1 MEKKGDQT
9 NLDNDRGIFN
19 VSKIRSILDKL
30 IYNDIYDAVDYNM
43 SSSNIGARK
52 SRNIRDHLFV
62 INGILN
68 EAINAPNKQPIDIQ
82 IYDVSKCFDKLDFI
96 NTANDLYNSGVKDDK
111 FVLVANSNKSCN
123 VSIKL
128 PWGSL
133 SRNFHLNNIEMQGTV
148 LAPLKC
154 SASIDRVGKEALT
167 EMHANLYKY
176 KQCVTIPPLSMIDD
190 ILAVSHCSV
199 NSIKINGMIEAKLR
213 TKNLILGE
221 KKCSKMHIGKRLT
234 DCNILTVN
242 DTIMKSSSK
251 EKYLGNLLTNDGKIT
266 ENITERYNK
275 GLGTVNQ
282 ILSMLKELH
291 FGKYYFE
298 MALLFRNS
306 ILLNGMLFSI
316 EALYGIKTV
325 HLEKL
330 EACDKIFLRKVLNA
344 HSKTAIEA
352 LYLETGTLPIRFIIM
367 ARRLMFYWSI
377 LQKSDD
383 ELARQVFDAQKLAP
397 LKNDWICQI
406 EDDLKCCD
414 IYFTENEISQMKR
427 TKFKS
432 IVNEGVR
439 EAARK
444 YLLESKESHSKSS
457 SISNDLKL
465 QQYLQCKE
473 LSLNEKQLLFR
484 LRTYTY
490 ECKANFPHQ
499 YLNDNTC
506 LLCKAEDSQEHLL
519 QCIAANDIKT
529 QNLKHSDIFGPLKSQ
544 INLVKVMIEI
554 DKKRK
559 QTVEASSIAGS
570 HAHPNPCSGA

>member
-1 MEKKGDQT
+1 
-9 NLDNDRGIFN
+9 
-19 VSKIRSILDKL
+19 
-30 IYNDIYDAVDYNM
+30 
-43 SSSNIGARK
+43 
-52 SRNIRDHLFV
+52 
-62 INGILN
+62 
-68 EAINAPNKQPIDIQ
+68 
-82 IYDVSKCFDKLDFI
+82 
-96 NTANDLYNSGVKDDK
+96 
-111 FVLVANSNKSCN
+111 
-123 VSIKL
+123 
-128 PWGSL
+128 
-133 SRNFHLNNIEMQGTV
+133 
-148 LAPLKC
+148 
-154 SASIDRVGKEALT
+154 
-167 EMHANLYKY
+167 
-176 KQCVTIPPLSMIDD
+176 
-190 ILAVSHCSV
+190 
-199 NSIKINGMIEAKLR
+199 
-213 TKNLILGE
+213 
-221 KKCSKMHIGKRLT
+221 
-234 DCNILTVN
+234 
-242 DTIMKSSSK
+242 
-251 EKYLGNLLTNDGKIT
+251 
-266 ENITERYNK
+266 
-275 GLGTVNQ
+275 
-282 ILSMLKELH
+282 
-291 FGKYYFE
+291 
-298 MALLFRNS
+298 
-306 ILLNGMLFSI
+306 
-316 EALYGIKTV
+316 
-325 HLEKL
+325 
-330 EACDKIFLRKVLNA
+330 
-344 HSKTAIEA
+344 
-352 LYLETGTLPIRFIIM
+352 M

-383 ELARQVFDAQKLAP
+383 ELARQVFDAQKLAL

-432 IVNEGVR
+432 IVNEGIR

-559 QTVEASSIAGS
+559 QTVESSSIAGS